1 MHARPFIRSAVDG
14 INLLLK
20 EEEIPMRTFLSALS
34 FGIIAILAAQGSSWA
49 QQAADARSKASETQ
63 FEVLSPW
70 ADADPIP
77 LRGISPRLSSLAGKK
92 IGLFVNPK
100 RAAMPMAQ
108 AIDRRLKAMYPDVQT
123 TIYHSV
129 GANVNEIET
138 KNKEEFTTWA
148 KGLDAAIAVVAD

>member
-1 MHARPFIRSAVDG
+1 
-14 INLLLK
+14 
-20 EEEIPMRTFLSALS
+20 MRKFLSALS
-34 FGIIAILAAQGSSWA
+34 IGILAVLAVQDSSRAQAGSA
-49 QQAADARSKASETQ
+49 QAKAPGVQ

-100 RAAMPMAQ
+100 RAAMPIAESIQ
-108 AIDRRLKAMYPDVQT
+108 RRLGAMYPDVQT
-123 TIYHSV
+123 IIYHSV

-138 KNKEEFTTWA
+138 KNKDKFTAWA
-148 KGLDAAIAVVAD
+148 KGLDAAIAVVGD